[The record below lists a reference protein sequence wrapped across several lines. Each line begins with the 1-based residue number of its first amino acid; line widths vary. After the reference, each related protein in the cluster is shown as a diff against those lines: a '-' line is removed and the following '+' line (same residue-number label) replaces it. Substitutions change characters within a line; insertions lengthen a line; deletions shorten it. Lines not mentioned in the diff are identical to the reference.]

1 MATSLE
7 ALDTHMLAGILVDYE
22 ENLDHNRLA
31 AQIDDIVELQNR
43 LIPELKVTD
52 DGIHR
57 QRALRGTLSS
67 RILSERSFPGRW
79 LSELWRSKPMLKN
92 SSTDWRGFE
101 HAPKR

>member
-7 ALDTHMLAGILVDYE
+7 ALDAHMLAGILVDYE

-52 DGIHR
+52 DGSIVSEPFGNFELTDSQR
-57 QRALRGTLSS
+57 EILSRALAQRAVKIEAHAQELLDGLERLRA
-67 RILSERSFPGRW
+67 RF
-79 LSELWRSKPMLKN
+79 
-92 SSTDWRGFE
+92 
-101 HAPKR
+101 